1 MATAM
6 ALNGN
11 PFAGRSSA
19 AYVEK
24 RGAGDSRCSS
34 TSVRHAGGAL
44 AFMRRRTLSRASFD
58 LPCSSAGRAAGF
70 ISAAVAASGSTDG
83 ASAFGGALGVVVSPA
98 HDCCGTR
105 STGGATGSSCRA
117 ASGGGATG
125 LSQAG
130 AAGAGFSKAGA
141 SGTGFSSAGAAAAA
155 LPNEAGATAT
165 GLTGAGCGPKRS
177 SAAVSS
183 SNISAGG
190 RPCAVWKPGV
200 CDVETGVS
208 GFSAGMLLAADGA
221 SLCGLPASAIR
232 PRAARSV
239 LSTCFRTIG
248 FWITKFS
255 PARGPPRLAL
265 CGPTIAM
272 VTDFLLAV
280 AMRALCST
288 QPAPCSSS
296 QSTRMASKC
305 WSINR
310 LAAAKGSLQGSTEMS
325 RSFSNRARVWTR
337 SASLESSSDLKA
349 MTKFNLGPLYR
360 PNK

>member
-1 MATAM
+1 
-6 ALNGN
+6 
-11 PFAGRSSA
+11 
-19 AYVEK
+19 
-24 RGAGDSRCSS
+24 
-34 TSVRHAGGAL
+34 
-44 AFMRRRTLSRASFD
+44 MRRRTLSRASFD
-58 LPCSSAGRAAGF
+58 LPCSSTGRIAGF

-83 ASAFGGALGVVVSPA
+83 ASAFGGALGVVVSPG

-105 STGGATGSSCRA
+105 STGGATGSSRR
-117 ASGGGATG
+117 SGSGTAG
-125 LSQAG
+125 LSQVGAAAAGFSQMG

-165 GLTGAGCGPKRS
+165 GFTGAGCGPKRS

-190 RPCAVWKPGV
+190 RPCPVCKPCV
-200 CDVETGVS
+200 CGVETGLS
-208 GFSAGMLLAADGA
+208 GLSAGMLLAADGA
-221 SLCGLPASAIR
+221 SPCALPASPIK
-232 PRAARSV
+232 PQAARSV
-239 LSTCFRTIG
+239 LSACFRTIG
-248 FWITKFS
+248 FWMTKFS

-265 CGPTIAM
+265 CGPTIAI

-305 WSINR
+305 
-310 LAAAKGSLQGSTEMS
+310 
-325 RSFSNRARVWTR
+325 
-337 SASLESSSDLKA
+337 
-349 MTKFNLGPLYR
+349 
-360 PNK
+360 